1 MEFLGEFIVGIIGE
15 VIVNVILYALYYL
28 LQRMGT
34 IVRWL
39 FFFGNRNPKRLLVQ
53 KELNTFVAVLVFAIC
68 IGVGQLIN
76 YY

>member
-1 MEFLGEFIVGIIGE
+1 MEFLGVFIAGNIGE
-15 VIVNVILYALYYL
+15 VIVNVILYYL
-28 LQRMGT
+28 LQRMGA

-53 KELNTFVAVLVFAIC
+53 KELNAFVAVLIFAIC
-68 IGVGQLIN
+68 IGGGQLIN